1 MKLVKIF
8 ILIGVMSQAGASA
21 SDLHEP
27 LTTLIEPV
35 SALLQQR
42 DRDVKRNS
50 YVYDSAIYSV
60 SETLVNSGYR
70 TKFGR
75 SGKQGYGV
83 GVAVLDGRVNC
94 LTGYIKNCTSYTFT
108 DSVHSDFDDHG
119 THVAGLIAG
128 KYGPM
133 LLGMANQSD
142 IYGYAVFD
150 DTGYRGWSNVRYSV
164 EHAVNTH
171 NVKVMNLS
179 FGPTATGV
187 VAFPEEVSF
196 FTGANYVDKVLVVK
210 SAGNDGVNLQSI
222 VSTFLAANHQK
233 LSNIIIV
240 GALNQEGGAIAS
252 FSNRPGESCFKNG
265 TKACVE
271 SSKLKYYFMV
281 APGVNSLS
289 ILKDGSLGLMSGTSM
304 AAPTVSGA
312 AALIFGRWPT
322 LRPGQVRDILFRT
335 ADDLGVKGVD
345 AVYGR
350 GALNI
355 AKALSPVGTTTARTT
370 NGASLKV
377 SRNSFIKGGSF
388 AGGVSTPPVM
398 FDDFGRDFSILQ
410 QNSPS
415 VSGASFRS
423 DFSVSDGPWQGTFM
437 VALERET
444 HSSAGSSDAKFLGIR
459 LANERITYH
468 SGVRPDAHQKMYFS
482 ERSNILKPYF
492 FNYKLMGISTAAG
505 NFVTSAQRPTEA
517 TSSSAVG
524 LFFEPGSSPMAIGL
538 LKETSGFYG
547 LSTSENLGFSAP
559 SNSLYVGVESELT
572 AKSAI
577 RAEILLKPQGARSG
591 LVSYRSSA
599 VIGGA
604 YSQTFQN
611 TGVFSLSAS
620 KKFLQDYKS
629 DLVGFQVADISPLEI
644 AVSLKN
650 FLGKKVTSDLSLKA
664 FSNGKYQGV
673 FSLNAKF

>member
-1 MKLVKIF
+1 MKLVKLF
-8 ILIGVMSQAGASA
+8 IVLGVMSQAGASA

-27 LTTLIEPV
+27 LTTRIEPV
-35 SALLQQR
+35 SAPLQQR
-42 DRDVKRNS
+42 NGGVERNS
-50 YVYDSAIYSV
+50 YVYDPEIYLV

-94 LTGYIKNCTSYTFT
+94 STGAIKNCVSYTF
-108 DSVHSDFDDHG
+108 SGAVHSGYDDHG

-128 KYGPM
+128 KYGNM
-133 LLGMANQSD
+133 LLGMANQSN

-150 DTGYRGWSNVRYSV
+150 DIGFLGWD
-164 EHAVNTH
+164 AVTTAVQNAVGT
-171 NVKVMNLS
+171 NNAKVVNLS
-179 FGPTATGV
+179 FGPTAIGV
-187 VAFPEEVSF
+187 LASPEFVSF
-196 FTGANYVDKVLVVK
+196 FTGTTYLNKVLAVK
-210 SAGNDGVNLQSI
+210 AAGNDGVNLQSI
-222 VSTFLAANHQK
+222 VSTSLAKNHAK
-233 LSNIIIV
+233 LSNFIIV
-240 GALNQEGGAIAS
+240 GALNQDGSAIAS
-252 FSNRPGESCFKNG
+252 FSNRPGESCFKDG

-281 APGVNSLS
+281 APGVYSLS

-304 AAPTVSGA
+304 ATPTVSGA

-322 LRPGQVRDILFRT
+322 LTPGQVRNILFTT
-335 ADDLGVKGVD
+335 ADDLGAKGVD

-355 AKALSPVGTTTARTT
+355 AKALSPVGTTTARST

-388 AGGVSTPPVM
+388 AQGVSTPPVM
-398 FDDFGRDFSILQ
+398 LDDFGRDFSILQ

-423 DFSVSDGPWQGTFM
+423 DFSVSDGAWQGTFM
-437 VALERET
+437 VAPDRET
-444 HSSAGSSDAKFLGIR
+444 QSSDGSSHAKFLGIR
-459 LANERITYH
+459 LANKRITYH

-492 FNYKLMGISTAAG
+492 SNYKLMGISTAAG

-524 LFFEPGSSPMAIGL
+524 LFFEPESSPMAIGL

-559 SNSLYVGVESELT
+559 SNSVYIGVESELT

-577 RAEILLKPQGARSG
+577 RAEILLKPQGARSD

-611 TGVFSLSAS
+611 TGVFSLSAT

-629 DLVGFQVADISPLEI
+629 NLVGFQAADISPLEI

-650 FLGKKVTSDLSLKA
+650 FHGKKVISDLFLKA
-664 FSNGKYQGV
+664 FSNGKYQGG